1 MIKQTVSYGVWTL
14 NRHDDNKIEVL
25 KNGQLCEKSTPALR
39 EIATELGYE
48 IDPEWRTSQLG
59 RNVLKAMQ
67 NAGESKLQINAEET
81 PKNEEPIVS
90 ARVIDPVH
98 YTIPDR
104 EYFEI
109 QDQIREN
116 IDRQQVISE
125 LEKDYENGD
134 VRATMILAKLYGTGP
149 IARLMPGENEEEEWK
164 YWMKLAE
171 RDNIYAMRML
181 KEGFCRGSKKYLER
195 NIVLSIICDICTD
208 FLNYRHDNPDT
219 SIWHTIK
226 KIAWWNSDE
235 ERNQDKYLRKL
246 LYTIVSEEKATTEEL
261 KELKEKYKKLEN
273 DYDIKSKARDRWY
286 KYYEEEKKLK
296 EEAQNEIT
304 RLKVEIA
311 QLKKQLSSSSSS
323 SKSSSRS
330 SGDERVSVRIKYSTD
345 STMWRLLQGN
355 GQIVTMTKAEYKKL
369 LGDSLK
375 ARTAFVRAKFN
386 IPDGIKITGV
396 DISLM

>member
-1 MIKQTVSYGVWTL
+1 MIKQTVSYGIWTL

-90 ARVIDPVH
+90 ARVIDPVY

-109 QDQIREN
+109 QGQIREN
-116 IDRQQVISE
+116 INRQQVISE

-134 VRATMILAKLYGTGP
+134 VRATMILAKLYSTGP
-149 IARLMPGENEEEEWK
+149 IARLMPGENEEEQWK

-171 RDNIYAMRML
+171 RDNIYAMCML
-181 KEGFCRGSKKYLER
+181 KEGFRRGSKKYLER

-208 FLNYRHDNPDT
+208 FLEYRHDNPDT

-235 ERNQDKYLRKL
+235 EWNQDKYLRKL
-246 LYTIVSEEKATTEEL
+246 LYTIVSNKKATEEEL
-261 KELKEKYKKLEN
+261 KELKEKYKKLE
-273 DYDIKSKARDRWY
+273 DDLSTAIGARDRWY
-286 KYYEEEKKLK
+286 KCYEEEKKLK

-304 RLKVEIA
+304 RLKVEIV
-311 QLKKQLSSSSSS
+311 QLEKQLSSSSSA

-330 SGDERVSVRIKYSTD
+330 SRDENVQVRIKYTTD
-345 STMWRLLQGN
+345 SNMWHLIHGS
-355 GQIVTMTKAEYKKL
+355 GGVVTMTRSEYKKL
-369 LGDSLK
+369 MNDSLK
-375 ARTAFVRAKFN
+375 GRTAFVRAKF
-386 IPDGIKITGV
+386 GISSSFKITGV
-396 DISLM
+396 DISLV

>member
-25 KNGQLCEKSTPALR
+25 KNGQVCEKASPALR
-39 EIATELGYE
+39 EIAAELGFE

-90 ARVIDPVH
+90 ARVIDPVY

-109 QDQIREN
+109 QGQIREN
-116 IDRQQVISE
+116 INRQQVISE

-134 VRATMILAKLYGTGP
+134 VRATMILAKLYSTGP
-149 IARLMPGENEEEEWK
+149 IARFMPGENEEEQWK

-181 KEGFCRGSKKYLER
+181 EEGFRRGSKKYLER

-235 ERNQDKYLRKL
+235 EWNQDKYLRKL
-246 LYTIVSEEKATTEEL
+246 LYTIVSNKKATEEEL
-261 KELKEKYKKLEN
+261 KELKEENEKLKSEKEKYERLWREKCDITKALEKRYDELLQVRDNLLDKYHALNTEYNKLKDEIQNLKAMKASDSIDVEVTFDSYEGVKKKKTR
-273 DYDIKSKARDRWY
+273 ISKSEYKSLLNGSMKAR
-286 KYYEEEKKLK
+286 
-296 EEAQNEIT
+296 
-304 RLKVEIA
+304 IA
-311 QLKKQLSSSSSS
+311 W
-323 SKSSSRS
+323 
-330 SGDERVSVRIKYSTD
+330 V
-345 STMWRLLQGN
+345 N
-355 GQIVTMTKAEYKKL
+355 
-369 LGDSLK
+369 
-375 ARTAFVRAKFN
+375 AKFSIASYAREYTN
-386 IPDGIKITGV
+386 DVCITA
-396 DISLM
+396 L

>member
-25 KNGQLCEKSTPALR
+25 KNGQVCEKASPAYR
-39 EIATELGYE
+39 EIAAEIGFE

-67 NAGESKLQINAEET
+67 NAGGSKLQINAEET

-109 QDQIREN
+109 QRQIREN
-116 IDRQQVISE
+116 VDRQQVISE

-134 VRATMILAKLYGTGP
+134 VRATMILAKLYSTGP
-149 IARLMPGENEEEEWK
+149 IARFMPGENEEEQWK

-195 NIVLSIICDICTD
+195 NIVLSIICEICTD
-208 FLNYRHDNPDT
+208 FLEYRHDNPDT

-235 ERNQDKYLRKL
+235 EWNQDKCLRTL
-246 LYTIVSEEKATTEEL
+246 LYTIVSREKATKEEL
-261 KELKEKYKKLEN
+261 KELKEKYKKLE
-273 DYDIKSKARDRWY
+273 DDLSTAIGARDRWY
-286 KYYEEEKKLK
+286 KCYEEEKKLK

-311 QLKKQLSSSSSS
+311 QLKTQLSSSSSA

-330 SGDERVSVRIKYSTD
+330 SRDENVQVCIKYTTD
-345 STMWRLLQGN
+345 SNMWHLIHGS
-355 GQIVTMTKAEYKKL
+355 GGVVTMTRAEYKKL
-369 LGDSLK
+369 MNDSLK
-375 ARTAFVRAKFN
+375 GRTAFVRAKF
-386 IPDGIKITGV
+386 GISSSFKITGV
-396 DISLM
+396 DISLV